1 MDKHYKLVNG
11 KVMIPITTDKF
22 QHINRTGRFLATM
35 LVEGTKYLIKLNVRS
50 KSDISVCCP
59 LCDGLTTELYLDPFD
74 TAPARNNIP
83 VCSDC
88 YGKYEIEC
96 K

>member
-1 MDKHYKLVNG
+1 MEKHYKLVDD
-11 KVMIPITTDKF
+11 KVMIPITSDKF

-35 LVEGTKYLIKLNVRS
+35 IVEGTKYLIKLNVRS
-50 KSDISVCCP
+50 KTDISVCCP

-74 TAPARNNIP
+74 TAPAKNNIP

-88 YGKYEIEC
+88 YGKSEIEC